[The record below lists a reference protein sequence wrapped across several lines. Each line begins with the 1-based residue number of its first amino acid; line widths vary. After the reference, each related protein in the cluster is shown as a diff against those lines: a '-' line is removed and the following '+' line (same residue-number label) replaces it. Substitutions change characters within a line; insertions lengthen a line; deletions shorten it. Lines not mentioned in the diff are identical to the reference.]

1 MRGGAL
7 RFSPLLL
14 TPPFPRMYKMFV
26 SGFSNKFLIILLFYA
41 PDSQSSASNLPFTE
55 AAYSIMIYFVMS
67 FNLRYSLV
75 SKLFGAA

>member
-14 TPPFPRMYKMFV
+14 TPPFPRIYKMFI
-26 SGFSNKFLIILLFYA
+26 SGFSNKFLIILLFHA
-41 PDSQSSASNLPFTE
+41 PDGQSSISNLPFIE
-55 AAYSIMIYFVMS
+55 AAYSIIICFIIS
-67 FNLRYSLV
+67 FNLRYPLV